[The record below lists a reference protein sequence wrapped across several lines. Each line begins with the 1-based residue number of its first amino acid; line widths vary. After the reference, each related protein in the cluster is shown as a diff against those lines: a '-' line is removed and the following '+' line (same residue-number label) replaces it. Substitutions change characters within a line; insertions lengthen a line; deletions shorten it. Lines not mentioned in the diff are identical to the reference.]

1 MFPTIY
7 SWHSKIIFKESWRRA
22 KQTIPDAGKDLL
34 YDCTPLCPRAVLQKE
49 EKKPAGYQTIKHGY
63 LCLKLLKGKKD
74 RKEEREEG
82 KGGGRGSLPV
92 QGGRLAASKAQP
104 ASSLNCQ
111 SKFSKGRF
119 SERMTNSW
127 FLPRWSGNKCK
138 LEGRGWPRLMLA
150 PIALIGSRAIDL
162 EIWIW

>member
-7 SWHSKIIFKESWRRA
+7 SWHSKIIFKEPRRRG

-49 EKKPAGYQTIKHGY
+49 EKRAAGYQTIKHGY

-74 RKEEREEG
+74 RKEEKEG
-82 KGGGRGSLPV
+82 GKKKDGGGEPSGA
-92 QGGRLAASKAQP
+92 GRKAGRIKSQA

-138 LEGRGWPRLMLA
+138 LEGREGGRVWCWPLSL
-150 PIALIGSRAIDL
+150 PSDL
-162 EIWIW
+162 GL